1 MEKSKK
7 QSSKSKLHSEKINC
21 GLCNYEASELES
33 LETHMNTCEIYKCSD
48 CKKIVK
54 TLADM
59 KNHLRNEHNGKVV
72 YITHSKMD
80 RKCADYFNSKDYSSK
95 ELFCKK

>member
-1 MEKSKK
+1 MISHAYKCSSDLQFKCDECEFWGPNSLTMEVHVK
-7 QSSKSKLHSEKINC
+7 KLHSEKINC

-48 CKKIVK
+48 CKKSVK
-54 TLADM
+54 TLIDM

-72 YITHSKMD
+72 YITHI
-80 RKCADYFNSKDYSSK
+80 
-95 ELFCKK
+95 